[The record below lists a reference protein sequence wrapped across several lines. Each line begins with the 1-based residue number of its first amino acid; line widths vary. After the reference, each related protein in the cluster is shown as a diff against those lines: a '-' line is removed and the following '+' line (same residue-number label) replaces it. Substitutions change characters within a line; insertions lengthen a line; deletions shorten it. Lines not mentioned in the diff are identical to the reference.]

1 MVRGT
6 KKTRSTSRILI
17 ALLAVF
23 ALILAACGSDSDD
36 DASDNKN
43 GDSDSNGAPSGA
55 SGEYELV
62 EGSTPAML
70 TELDSAMADE
80 EPIVVTL
87 WRPHWAY
94 AEYDIKD
101 LEDPEGAMGE
111 GEEIY
116 GVANKDWAADNAELT
131 EIFKGF
137 TLDDDQLGSLES
149 FVFNEHDG
157 DEEAGVEAWLAD
169 GDNQDMV
176 DGWID
181 EDLDGSG
188 ETINIGLI
196 PWDEDIVVT
205 ALWKD
210 LLEEQGYSVEVTE
223 VDAGILFQGLADG
236 DIDVFF
242 DTWLPITHQDY
253 WEEHGDSLEK
263 LGKWY
268 DGSAVLSIVVPSY
281 MEDVNSI
288 ADLKGRADEFGG
300 QIIGIEP
307 GAGLMRV
314 TKEEAIPTYGL

>member
-1 MVRGT
+1 MERGT
-6 KKTRSTSRILI
+6 KQSRSTSRILI
-17 ALLAVF
+17 ALVAVF
-23 ALILAACGSDSDD
+23 ALVLAACGSDDD
-36 DASDNKN
+36 DSGSTDNDGNGSDT
-43 GDSDSNGAPSGA
+43 SAAAGA

-70 TELDSAMADE
+70 TELRTAIENE

-94 AEYDIKD
+94 AEFDIKD

-116 GVANKDWAADNAELT
+116 GVANKDWAAENTELADVFR
-131 EIFKGF
+131 EF
-137 TLDDDQLGSLES
+137 TLDDDQLGSLEN

-157 DEEAGVEAWLAD
+157 DEAAGVAAWLAD

-176 DGWID
+176 DGWVP

-188 ETINIGLI
+188 ETVTIGLI
-196 PWDEDIVVT
+196 PWDEAIVVT
-205 ALWKD
+205 ALWQD
-210 LLEEQGYSVEVTE
+210 ILEDHGFTVEVTD

-236 DIDVFF
+236 DIDIFL
-242 DTWLPITHQDY
+242 DTWLPVTHQDY
-253 WEEHGDSLEK
+253 WEEHGDDLER

-268 DGSAVLSIVVPSY
+268 EGSALLTIAVPSY

-314 TKEEAIPTYGL
+314 TKEEAIPAYGL

>member
-1 MVRGT
+1 MERGT
-6 KKTRSTSRILI
+6 KQSRSTSRSLI
-17 ALLAVF
+17 ALVAVF
-23 ALILAACGSDSDD
+23 ALILAACGSDSDGGKKD
-36 DASDNKN
+36 DGNTSGSA
-43 GDSDSNGAPSGA
+43 GA

-70 TELDSAMADE
+70 TELRTAIENE

-94 AEYDIKD
+94 AEFDIKD
-101 LEDPEGAMGE
+101 LEDPEGAMGG

-116 GVANKDWAADNAELT
+116 GVANKTWAADNAELT
-131 EIFKGF
+131 KIFSEF
-137 TLDDDQLGSLES
+137 TLDDDQLGSLEN

-157 DEEAGVEAWLAD
+157 DEAAGVTAWLAD

-176 DGWID
+176 DGWVS

-188 ETINIGLI
+188 QTVNIGLI

-210 LLEEQGYSVEVTE
+210 ILEDHGFTVEVTE

-242 DTWLPITHQDY
+242 DTWLPVTHQDY
-253 WEEHGDSLEK
+253 WEEHGDSLEQ

-268 DGSAVLSIVVPSY
+268 EGSAKLTLAVPTY

-300 QIIGIEP
+300 KIIGIEP
-307 GAGLMRV
+307 GAGLTRV
-314 TKEEAIPTYGL
+314 TKEEAIPAYGL